1 MRARGSCEQRAP
13 IQKQFMH
20 PGNQSASCTAMLH
33 THGQPNGEHLHA
45 QNLAQGSLAPWCEPG
60 SCGKTTNRTLRR
72 APTAPC
78 IPPPTPRPG
87 GFGGSQRSNGSPHGS
102 PYTGGEMNLPPRMGG
117 VSTLPISLITLFFHD
132 INPV

>member
-1 MRARGSCEQRAP
+1 VVYMSGSRPTCQGQGDMRTNPGH
-13 IQKQFMH
+13 IQQTEKI
-20 PGNQSASCTAMLH
+20 
-33 THGQPNGEHLHA
+33 
-45 QNLAQGSLAPWCEPG
+45 
-60 SCGKTTNRTLRR
+60 RR

-117 VSTLPISLITLFFHD
+117 VSTLSISLITPFFHD